1 MATNP
6 TLGTKGALLD
16 LLVKQG
22 ATLGPNT
29 MYIKDNGGI
38 AIDLTDCTLS
48 AQIRKTADA
57 PSADASAVF
66 TVVDAVNGV
75 VSWVF
80 PAAETINLTCDPV
93 DETAEA
99 SQYVWDMELHYT
111 LTSAVAPLLH
121 GNVSVYREVTK

>member
-1 MATNP
+1 MTTP
-6 TLGTKGALLD
+6 ILGTKGANLD

-29 MYIKDNGGI
+29 MYIRDSGGI
-38 AIDLTDCTLS
+38 AINLTNCTLS

-57 PSADASAVF
+57 PTADVSAVF
-66 TVVDAVNGV
+66 TVLDAPNGV

-80 PAAETINLTCDPV
+80 PAAETINLVCDP
-93 DETAEA
+93 DSESAAA

-111 LTSAVAPLLH
+111 LTSAVAPLLY